1 MVRMFVLMK
10 SWTSS
15 KMGHVGLKTRSQG
28 HILEKRVRSRG
39 HIFSSMIMKC
49 QNMCLDKISDEFE
62 NGSHWV

>member
-1 MVRMFVLMK
+1 
-10 SWTSS
+10 
-15 KMGHVGLKTRSQG
+15 MGHVGLKTRSQG